1 MLSRLLE
8 QARGANR
15 DQILTALEESQ
26 HQVMS
31 LYARLERQQARRESS
46 NRGIE

>member
-8 QARGANR
+8 MARGPNR

-26 HQVMS
+26 HPVMS
-31 LYARLERQQARRESS
+31 LYARLERRQARRESS
-46 NRGIE
+46 NRVVE